1 MCLSSTKQ
9 CFFQDTLPHF
19 TIDQKDD
26 TWELSINTT
35 KPENEETKLKDRE
48 YIENNV
54 IKTANNVIKAHP
66 KDPLITSYQSTHST
80 HQTTS
85 PPVKVTASSIRD
97 KNNNYY
103 NIAISEDQEATDL
116 SIFQFL
122 KNIVKIPAAAQDFR
136 QTYQHNQTN
145 LKLYL

>member
-1 MCLSSTKQ
+1 M
-9 CFFQDTLPHF
+9 PNF

-35 KPENEETKLKDRE
+35 KLTSEEPELNEEE
-48 YIENNV
+48 NIENNLLD
-54 IKTANNVIKAHP
+54 TTNNVILP
-66 KDPLITSYQSTHST
+66 DPADNQITSHQSPLQPTQPSLLR
-80 HQTTS
+80 QTTS
-85 PPVKVTASSIRD
+85 TSPAKVTASSIRD

-103 NIAISEDQEATDL
+103 SIAISEDQEATDL

-122 KNIVKIPAAAQDFR
+122 KNIVKIPAAAQDFK